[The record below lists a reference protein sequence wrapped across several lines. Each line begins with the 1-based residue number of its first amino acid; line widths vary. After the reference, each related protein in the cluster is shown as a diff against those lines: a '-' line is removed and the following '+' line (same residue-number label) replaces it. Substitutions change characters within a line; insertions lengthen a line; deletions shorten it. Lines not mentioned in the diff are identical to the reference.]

1 MGKVIYFLISFIIS
15 IYSIVFLVSI
25 LASQSGYSDVVNA
38 LIRANASLNIQDIN
52 GKHALIAGNPYSRV
66 F

>member
-1 MGKVIYFLISFIIS
+1 MGKIIYFLISFIIS

-38 LIRANASLNIQDIN
+38 LISANASLNIQDIN